1 MFRPT
6 ILFGNFKYKVK
17 MKKIIT
23 WIIGIILL
31 ISIFL
36 VIAVFS
42 GNISN
47 GELWPRIYGALIG
60 VVISAV
66 ITTILLI
73 GQTSNANKREKQ
85 VAVFNEKL
93 KRYQHFLEALLDIFE
108 DGILEPSEAIK
119 LKFAIANIAMNTP
132 SHRVATISK
141 YLREMIYT
149 LPSVLEKKG
158 GQNEI
163 LRLLF
168 LIINEFK
175 EELYADIAKIDSEEE
190 KQNFAIAVEQ
200 FKAIDK
206 AALISVKHME

>member
-1 MFRPT
+1 
-6 ILFGNFKYKVK
+6 

-23 WIIGIILL
+23 WIIGIIML

-119 LKFAIANIAMNTP
+119 ANIAMNTP

-149 LPSVLEKKG
+149 LPSVSEKKG